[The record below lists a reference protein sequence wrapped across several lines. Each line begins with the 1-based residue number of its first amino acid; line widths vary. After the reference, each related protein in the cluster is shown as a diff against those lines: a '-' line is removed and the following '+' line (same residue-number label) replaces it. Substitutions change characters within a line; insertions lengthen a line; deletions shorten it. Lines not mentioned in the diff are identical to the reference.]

1 MLRVAQALLLIATLT
16 ATAQARARLGRPEL
30 DQLWQDFKE
39 RYGKQ
44 YLNEIEGVRRLIWE
58 DNYDFMQ
65 EHNTAFRSGELTFE
79 VGENEFNDLT
89 TDEFVSMLNGYK
101 MSEEPRTNPI
111 FVPKREFAP
120 TKVDWR
126 AKGFVTPVKNQG
138 HCGSCWAFSATGSL
152 EGQHF
157 NKTKKLVSLSEQN
170 LVDCAT
176 KEGNHGC
183 LGGIMD
189 KAFMYVKDNKG
200 IDTEASYPYTAKNGA
215 CKFNATN
222 VGANLT
228 SWTDIKS
235 GSEMDLALAVS
246 QIGPIS
252 VAIDAGHK
260 SFQMYKKGVYKEK
273 ECSSTH
279 LDHGV
284 LVVGYVQQMEADG
297 KRSGHWIVKNSWG
310 TSWGMKGYINMAKD
324 HDNMC
329 GIATDASFPVV

>member
-1 MLRVAQALLLIATLT
+1 MGIVIGMLRVAQALLLIATLT
-16 ATAQARARLGRPEL
+16 ATAQARARIGRPEL

-246 QIGPIS
+246 RLDQSASPSMQDTRASRCTRRECTRRRSAAQPILTMGFLLS
-252 VAIDAGHK
+252 AMFGRWKQMARDLATGSSRTAG
-260 SFQMYKKGVYKEK
+260 E
-273 ECSSTH
+273 H
-279 LDHGV
+279 LG
-284 LVVGYVQQMEADG
+284 E
-297 KRSGHWIVKNSWG
+297 
-310 TSWGMKGYINMAKD
+310 
-324 HDNMC
+324 
-329 GIATDASFPVV
+329 